1 MNARTRFE
9 ARFFRF
15 VEAGLDLEMGWRS
28 QRESN
33 LPARQSKGPK

>member
-15 VEAGLDLEMGWRS
+15 VEAGLDSEIGGRS

-33 LPARQSKGPK
+33 LPARQRKGPK